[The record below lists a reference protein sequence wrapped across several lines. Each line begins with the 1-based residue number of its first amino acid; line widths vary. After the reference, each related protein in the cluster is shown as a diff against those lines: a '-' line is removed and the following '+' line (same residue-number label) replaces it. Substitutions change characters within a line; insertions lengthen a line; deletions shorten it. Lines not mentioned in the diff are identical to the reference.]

1 VLYGFLKPFAV
12 LLMRWMFDLTSVGR
26 HHVPATGPVLLVSN
40 HSSAL
45 DPALVGGAAA
55 RQLSFL
61 AKAELFEIPGFGRL
75 IRALNAR
82 PLRRE
87 GADASALR
95 DALRMLHEGR
105 ALLVFPE
112 GTRGPEGELRAPK
125 AGAGMLAVLSGAP
138 VVPVYVSGSGQAWP
152 RGRRFPRRSPVTV
165 TFGAPLVFEAPVS
178 ATRKERYTEAA
189 RAMMSAIARLREQVI
204 GTVSAD
210 RLPLQHVEATGGA
223 GSAAQSP
230 RHNT

>member
-1 VLYGFLKPFAV
+1 VLYEFLKPFAV

-40 HSSAL
+40 HSSVL
-45 DPALVGGAAA
+45 DPPLVGGAAA

-95 DALRMLHEGR
+95 EALRTLKEGR

-138 VVPVYVSGSGQAWP
+138 VVPVYVSGSGGAWP
-152 RGRRFPRRSPVTV
+152 RGRRFPRRSRVTV
-165 TFGAPLVFEAPVS
+165 TFGAPLVFEAREVG
-178 ATRKERYTEAA
+178 ARKERYAEVTQ
-189 RAMMSAIARLREQVI
+189 AMMGAIARLRDQVI
-204 GTVSAD
+204 GTASAD
-210 RLPLQHVEATGGA
+210 RLPLEHVQATGGA
-223 GSAAQSP
+223 GAAAQSP
-230 RHNT
+230 THNT